1 MKRVVE
7 NLDFLKILSKC
18 KKNMRKGI
26 IMNADKELIYT
37 LCECVLNLLNGNI
50 NISESEHNQL
60 KPYKHLFRKL
70 LNTNQNL
77 KSKKKLIIQKGG
89 FLEILLPAVIS
100 GLASIISSAIS
111 SS

>member
-1 MKRVVE
+1 
-7 NLDFLKILSKC
+7 
-18 KKNMRKGI
+18 MRKGI

-37 LCECVLNLLNGNI
+37 LCECILNLLNGNI
-50 NISESEHNQL
+50 NISDEKFNQL
-60 KPYKHLFRKL
+60 KSYKHSFRKIL
-70 LNTNQNL
+70 DKKLNL

-100 GLASIISSAIS
+100 GLSAIISSAIS